1 VEEYWSAKQGD
12 NFARFCHPMRTGARV
27 KRREVQSSIHLL
39 DLKKIVEKIT
49 IVKQF
54 KERCKRSGDE
64 EKFER
69 IYNDFLRNLC
79 RHCGYSLED
88 LYFEDCQIV
97 LRNVLFVEVTPARPN
112 LAPEQELK
120 F

>member
-1 VEEYWSAKQGD
+1 
-12 NFARFCHPMRTGARV
+12 M
-27 KRREVQSSIHLL
+27 QSSIHLL

-79 RHCGYSLED
+79 RHCGYSLDD
-88 LYFEDCQIV
+88 LYFEDRQIV
-97 LRNVLFVEVTPARPN
+97 LRNILFIEVSPARPY
-112 LAPEQELK
+112 LTPKQELL

>member
-1 VEEYWSAKQGD
+1 MK
-12 NFARFCHPMRTGARV
+12 M
-27 KRREVQSSIHLL
+27 QSSIHLL

-54 KERCKRSGDE
+54 RARCKRGGDE

-79 RHCGYSLED
+79 RHCGYSLDD

-97 LRNVLFVEVTPARPN
+97 LRNVLFIEVTPARPYLTPKQRTN
-112 LAPEQELK
+112 IPNED
-120 F
+120 

>member
-1 VEEYWSAKQGD
+1 ME
-12 NFARFCHPMRTGARV
+12 
-27 KRREVQSSIHLL
+27 SSIHLL

-54 KERCKRSGDE
+54 KARCKRSGHE
-64 EKFER
+64 EKFEK
-69 IYNDFLRNLC
+69 IYNDIQRNLC
-79 RHCGYSLED
+79 RHCGYSLND

-97 LRNVLFVEVTPARPN
+97 LRNVLFVEVTPARPY
-112 LAPEQELK
+112 LAPKQELK